1 MINDTALIQAQNL
14 INLPTKSNIDWIV
27 KFFDGNTWKTTNFT
41 LIEDA
46 WSFFYSKLNEIKTR
60 ILNQQRQR

>member
-1 MINDTALIQAQNL
+1 MINDTALAQAQNL
-14 INLPTKSNIDWIV
+14 INFPIKSNIDWIV
-27 KFFDGNTWKTTNFT
+27 RFFDGNTWKTINFT

-60 ILNQQRQR
+60 MLNQQRQR